1 MSRVSTLLGLRSFS
15 RARIVA
21 SAVVLLVLS
30 AIGFLPLFGG
40 PGYEHSLASGLLVP
54 AAAAVTVAIELSSS
68 AGSAPLQCVA
78 RGMFVGAWL
87 AAIAL
92 LTALLHGMR
101 AGMCDFWGGTVF
113 FLLTAGA
120 GAVMG
125 GLWGAIVAEACRVK
139 QWGRGASVLLALAG
153 PLAGIV
159 VSVGRFYAS
168 PMIFAYDP
176 FFGFFSGTL
185 YDTIIDVRTELWTYR
200 AGSLATVAGVA
211 LVASALGRSARGTLV
226 LVGAAPIHMESA
238 RARRTYP
245 TVLRLALGA
254 SALTAS
260 AVVTAAGPA
269 LGHWQTA
276 ASIAA
281 ALGGVVRGS
290 RCAIVYPDSLLAQ
303 QASLL
308 LRDCE
313 QELAADEER
322 LGVRLD
328 GKLTAYVFRDADQKR
343 SLMGAAQTSI
353 AKPWRREVYIQ
364 VSGFPHPIL
373 GHEIAH
379 VVSGTFG
386 RGPFR
391 IAGAADGLWPNPGLI
406 EGVAVATSPDDDDLT
421 DAQWARAMLDLG
433 LLPPVERLFSLGFLG
448 ENASKS
454 YTVAG
459 AFVRWVKERWGIGL
473 VRAWYGGASI
483 EGLTSEN
490 WNALNEQFLRSL
502 RELAMPPEA
511 SAYAKAR
518 FERPSVWARKCPH
531 VVDALNRQADRCR
544 DEHRFARAT
553 SLYEDALARDD
564 GDWHARFD
572 KARIDVWYGTT
583 VGGKGPAS
591 QGWKELDAIA
601 SDERAP
607 RTWRDRAREALAD
620 VDLANGREE
629 LAGAA
634 YRSLAADVLDEDV
647 ARTLEVKALAARDP
661 AARRAIL
668 DLLVGSPGRPID
680 AAMGPFSVG
689 AWAAETREP
698 LAQYL
703 AGKTLALHDEYARA
717 AERLDGVDHAAFGG
731 RAVGV
736 DHAAFGERAVGVD
749 HAAFGER
756 AVTFALSDRV
766 ARELLRVRAICACAL
781 RDDAGLE
788 RVEAIVDGASSPF
801 AGASGGRR
809 EWLRAFVTRCR
820 SR

>member
-68 AGSAPLQCVA
+68 AGAAPLQCVG
-78 RGMFVGAWL
+78 RGIFVGVWL
-87 AAIAL
+87 ATIAL
-92 LTALLHGMR
+92 STALLHGIR
-101 AGMCDFWGGTVF
+101 VGMCDFWGGTVF
-113 FLLTAGA
+113 FLLTAA
-120 GAVMG
+120 SGAVMG
-125 GLWGAIVAEACRVK
+125 GIWGAVVAEACRISG
-139 QWGRGASVLLALAG
+139 WGRGASVLLALAA

-159 VSVGRFYAS
+159 VSLGRFYAS

-200 AGSLATVAGVA
+200 AGSLATVSGVA
-211 LVASALGRSARGTLV
+211 LVASALGRSARGTLA
-226 LVGAAPIHMESA
+226 LVDTAPILVASG
-238 RARRTYP
+238 RARRSYP
-245 TVLRLALGA
+245 TALKLTLGA
-254 SALTAS
+254 AALSAS
-260 AVVTAAGPA
+260 AAVTGAGPS

-290 RCAIVYPDSLLAQ
+290 RCDIVYPDSLLAQ
-303 QASLL
+303 QASLIS
-308 LRDCE
+308 RDCE
-313 QELAADEER
+313 QELVADEDR

-343 SLMGAAQTSI
+343 NLMGAAQTSI

-364 VSGFPHPIL
+364 VAGFPHPIL

-379 VVSGTFG
+379 VVSGMFG

-391 IAGAADGLWPNPGLI
+391 IAGAAEGLWPNPGLI

-459 AFVRWVKERWGIGL
+459 AFVAWVIERWGIGV
-473 VRAWYGGASI
+473 VRAWYGGASL
-483 EGLTSEN
+483 EALTSES
-490 WNALNEQFLRSL
+490 WTALTGQFLHSL

-511 SAYAKAR
+511 SAYATAR

-531 VVDALNRQADRCR
+531 VVDALDRQADRCR
-544 DEHRFARAT
+544 DERRFARAT
-553 SLYEDALARDD
+553 SLYEDALARDG

-572 KARIDVWYGTT
+572 RARIDVWYGSD
-583 VGGKGPAS
+583 GDGKGLAS

-607 RTWRDRAREALAD
+607 RTWRDRAREVLAD
-620 VDLANGREE
+620 VDLANGRED
-629 LAGAA
+629 
-634 YRSLAADVLDEDV
+634 LAATAYDDLAAHVVDEDL
-647 ARTLEVKALAARDP
+647 ARTLEVKALAAKDP

-680 AAMGPFSVG
+680 AAIGPFSVG
-689 AWAAETREP
+689 VWAAETREP
-698 LAQYL
+698 LAEYL

-717 AERLDGVDHAAFGG
+717 AEWLDRVDHAAFGG
-731 RAVGV
+731 RAV
-736 DHAAFGERAVGVD
+736 
-749 HAAFGER
+749 
-756 AVTFALSDRV
+756 TDRV

-781 RDDAGLE
+781 GDGAGLA
-788 RVEAIVDGASSPF
+788 RVEAIVDGAQSPF